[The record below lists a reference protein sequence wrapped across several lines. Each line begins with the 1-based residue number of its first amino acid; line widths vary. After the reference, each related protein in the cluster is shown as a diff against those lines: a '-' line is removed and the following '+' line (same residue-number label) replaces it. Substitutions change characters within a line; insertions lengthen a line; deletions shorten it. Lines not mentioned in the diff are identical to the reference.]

1 MVKFANKFYNN
12 IKDKKMKKE
21 NLNFKLLLF
30 ASFIG
35 IAAFFLFL
43 KINFPNYNNNT
54 DYQNAGN
61 YKQNNQQIINLQMF
75 ARTEKTTYR
84 SHENILLNIRL
95 SSDQDLDDII
105 ITAQGIKDRFN
116 KSYFNKS
123 QTISLG
129 KFIEKEINF
138 NETLPSCNACS
149 GLSLGDYTI
158 EVSASFQGKIL
169 AKKEIAI
176 RIMQ

>member
-1 MVKFANKFYNN
+1 MAKNN
-12 IKDKKMKKE
+12 F
-21 NLNFKLLLF
+21 NFKLLLL
-30 ASFIG
+30 AG
-35 IAAFFLFL
+35 PAALAILFLFL
-43 KINFPNYNNNT
+43 KANPHDSGDLI
-54 DYQNAGN
+54 DYQNFAN
-61 YKQNNQQIINLQMF
+61 YKENNQQSINLQML
-75 ARTEKTTYR
+75 AQTEKTTYR

-95 SSDQDLDDII
+95 SSDQDLNNII

-123 QTISLG
+123 QTIYLG
-129 KFIEKEINF
+129 KFIVKEINF

-149 GLSLGDYTI
+149 GLSPGDYTI
-158 EVSASFQGKIL
+158 EVSASFQGEIL